1 MTVLEKMRVVGT
13 CCEIGGYF
21 IQLHVNTV
29 LGVFIFMMAQILFL
43 PYFIKTKAYDYVAL
57 LSIMSI
63 ISLTK
68 LLTGSPYYA

>member
-1 MTVLEKMRVVGT
+1 MTVLERMRVVGT
-13 CCEIGGYF
+13 FCEIGGYF